1 MEVYEINRLVGEKVL
16 QWEWR
21 ESLDSWVSKIGEG
34 HVYVVADHTFSPA
47 TKVQD
52 AWVVVNKLNEMG
64 FRTLIKTCGKH
75 TKGVIEG
82 TAQEGD
88 WLVNTMNENLDFKV
102 TYPVY
107 AKSAPLAICLSAL
120 KAVGCELSA

>member
-21 ESLDSWVSKIGEG
+21 ASLDSWVSKIGEG
-34 HVYVVADHTFSPA
+34 NVYVVADHTFSPA

-64 FRTLIKTCGKH
+64 YRTLIKTCGKH

-82 TAQEGD
+82 IVKEGD
-88 WLVNTMNENLDFKV
+88 WLVNTMDENLDFRV
-102 TYPVY
+102 IYPVY